1 MTLSTVFSDTVIS
14 TRYLALDAL
23 RGLTIAMMI
32 LVNTPGSWEFV
43 YSPLKH
49 ADWHGCTPTDLV
61 FPFFLFVVG
70 SAMYFS
76 FYKNAK
82 QHTPVELSPSLALT
96 IVRRTLVIFLLGLIF
111 NAVLAGWENLRIMGV
126 LQRIALAYAFAAFIV
141 LGVNRIGVYCI
152 GVLLL
157 LGYWMLLVSGGG
169 DDPFGLTTNIVVRLD
184 VALLGNAHMYS
195 GKGLPF
201 DPEGVLSTIPA
212 IVNVLIGFEL
222 TRFLVKQK
230 NRVRSLMLLFCFGAS
245 AIALGL
251 LWSIWLPINKS
262 LWTSSFVM
270 YSAGYFCI
278 ALAVFVWLV
287 DIKQFKQLAQPFIIY
302 GSNSIFIYMLAP
314 FWVHAYLFIP
324 VQDENGNFYTALF
337 AGLAQVFPPA
347 MASLVFA
354 LLHVLLFWFISL
366 LLYRNKIFIKV

>member
-1 MTLSTVFSDTVIS
+1 
-14 TRYLALDAL
+14 AL

-43 YSPLKH
+43 YPPFMH
-49 ADWHGCTPTDLV
+49 ADWHGCSPTDLV

-76 FYKNAK
+76 LQKVSM
-82 QHTPVELSPSLALT
+82 QLSPAIALM
-96 IVRRTLVIFLLGLIF
+96 IVRRAAIIFMLGLIF
-111 NAVLAGWENLRIMGV
+111 NAVLGGWEHLRIMGV
-126 LQRIALAYAFAAFIV
+126 LQRIALAYAIAGFIV
-141 LGVNRIGVYCI
+141 LSLKRHHVYIIGAFLLVGYW
-152 GVLLL
+152 LLL
-157 LGYWMLLVSGGG
+157 VIGGN
-169 DDPFGLTTNIVVRLD
+169 DNPFNLTHNIVVKLD
-184 VALLGNAHMYS
+184 VALLGAEHMYN
-195 GKGLPF
+195 GKGVPF
-201 DPEGVLSTIPA
+201 DPEGLLSTLPA
-212 IVNVLIGFEL
+212 VVNVLIGFEL
-222 TRFLVKQK
+222 TRFLVARQDRMK
-230 NRVRSLMLLFCFGAS
+230 SLFILLILGLAG
-245 AIALGL
+245 ITLGL

-262 LWTSSFVM
+262 LWTSSFVI
-270 YSAGYFCI
+270 YSAGYFCA

-287 DIKQFKQLAQPFIIY
+287 DIKKFKWLAQPFIVY

-324 VQDENGNFYTALF
+324 VQGESGNFYSALF
-337 AGLAQVFPPA
+337 TWLAQVFPPS

>member
-1 MTLSTVFSDTVIS
+1 MPEMITPA
-14 TRYLALDAL
+14 RYLALDAL

-43 YSPLKH
+43 YPPFMH
-49 ADWHGCTPTDLV
+49 ADWHGCSPTDLV

-76 FYKNAK
+76 LQKVSM
-82 QHTPVELSPSLALT
+82 QLSPAIALM
-96 IVRRTLVIFLLGLIF
+96 IVRRAAIIFILGLIF
-111 NAVLAGWENLRIMGV
+111 NAVLGGWEHLRIMGV
-126 LQRIALAYAFAAFIV
+126 LQRIALAYAMAAFIV
-141 LGVNRIGVYCI
+141 LSVKPVSVYCI
-152 GVLLL
+152 GAFLL
-157 LGYWMLLVSGGG
+157 LGYWLLLIVGGG
-169 DDPFGLTTNIVVRLD
+169 EDPLGLTNNIVVKLD
-184 VALLGNAHMYS
+184 IALLGAEHMYD
-195 GKGLPF
+195 GKGVPF
-201 DPEGVLSTIPA
+201 DPEGVLSTLPA
-212 IVNVLIGFEL
+212 VVNVLIGFEL
-222 TRFLVKQK
+222 TRFLVAQQD
-230 NRVRSLMLLFCFGAS
+230 RVTSLVILLMLGAS
-245 AIALGL
+245 GIMLGL

-262 LWTSSFVM
+262 LWTSSFVI

-324 VQDENGNFYTALF
+324 MQVEGGNFYSALF
-337 AGLAQVFPPA
+337 VWLAQVFPPA

-354 LLHVLLFWFISL
+354 LLHVLLFWCISL
-366 LLYRNKIFIKV
+366 LLYRKKIFIKV